1 MHRIMLVDDEVVITT
16 QLGERLASM
25 GYDVVGTASSGT
37 EAVKLARELKPR
49 LILMDIVMPGEL
61 DGIEA
66 AETIKAELGIPVIF
80 LTAYA
85 DDRFIK
91 RAKKVEPFG
100 YILKPFNEDQIRAT
114 IEITFHKKDVEES
127 LRKSSK
133 EYRALIER
141 LLAVVG
147 NITEETR
154 SGKSFPQAE
163 KLRALSAVVAGLSHE
178 FNSLF
183 AVIQSNPQLLEGGH
197 EEHKE
202 ITEGLNAI
210 RKVTQDGA
218 EIIHKMY
225 ESTRPKADSSRFVPV
240 NMRGLIQDEVD
251 FSRPMWKEMAQA
263 RGITFDIDLGGL
275 KKIPTI
281 EADPSELRS
290 ALENIINNALDA
302 MPEGG
307 RLSFR
312 SWRDGDYVC
321 VSISDTGVGMSKK
334 ARESIFEPFFST
346 KTSADSGLGM
356 SIVYSIITRHGG
368 KIDVESEEGKGS
380 TITLRLPIIRKPAT
394 AQPASEPS

>member
-25 GYDVVGTASSGT
+25 GYDVVGTASTGT
-37 EAVKLARELKPR
+37 EAVKVARELKPS

-85 DDRFIK
+85 DGRFVE

-133 EYRALIER
+133 EYRALIEK
-141 LLAVVG
+141 LIAVVG
-147 NITEETR
+147 DITEETR
-154 SGKSFPQAE
+154 SGKSLSQAE

-183 AVIQSNPQLLEGGH
+183 AVIQSNPQLLKGGH

-240 NMRGLIQDEVD
+240 NMHGLIQDEVD

-275 KKIPTI
+275 KKVPTI

-290 ALENIINNALDA
+290 TLENIINNALDA

-307 RLSFR
+307 CLSFS
-312 SWRDGDYVC
+312 SWRDGDCVC
-321 VSISDTGVGMSKK
+321 VSISDTGVGMLKE

-380 TITLRLPIIRKPAT
+380 TITLRL
-394 AQPASEPS
+394 